1 MIFRFANIFKLN
13 NVNVDY
19 ILNAVKIIKSE
30 TFLSLSCDDSLKQR
44 EIGGF
49 LPLLSKND
57 TLSQVLAVE
66 ENLGIESSEQII
78 ETLTKKELQTAAN
91 MFLYLNTCPDLSFKF
106 WFSFYKDLFLTQSF
120 DQIILTLNRM
130 MKATD
135 TLGEGGNIRAE
146 KLLKEIFNKLS
157 LRHEGVQ
164 SLARREGATINSGN
178 M

>member
-1 MIFRFANIFKLN
+1 MIKRNDVSVDDIQ
-13 NVNVDY
+13 NV
-19 ILNAVKIIKSE
+19 VKIIKSKA
-30 TFLSLSCDDSLKQR
+30 FLNLSCQAGKLEEGEETGST
-44 EIGGF
+44 
-49 LPLLSKND
+49 LLSNKHK
-57 TLSQVLAVE
+57 LSQVLAVE
-66 ENLGIESSEQII
+66 QNLGIESSEQIM
-78 ETLTKKELQTAAN
+78 ETLTKKELQTAAK
-91 MFLYLNTCPDLSFKF
+91 MFLYLNSCPDLSFKF

-135 TLGEGGNIRAE
+135 TQGEGGNIRAE